1 MTMPIDEV
9 ISTKDG
15 FTIALIGTEETTRT
29 EDGFTTLF
37 VDTDD
42 ITDNTNK
49 NDKIIPF
56 YNKDIPVNYQQ
67 PNEFIRG
74 IVATQFLAD

>member
-15 FTIALIGTEETTRT
+15 FTIALIGTEETTKI
-29 EDGFTTLF
+29 EDGVTILF
-37 VDTDD
+37 VDTDET
-42 ITDNTNK
+42 IGNTNK

-56 YNKDIPVNYQQ
+56 YNKDIPINYVMKWGNTY
-67 PNEFIRG
+67 NE
-74 IVATQFLAD
+74 